1 MNRYR
6 VCGCVI
12 ERGRASLCVS
22 ERVTT
27 TVAIV
32 TLATSREARL
42 QRIDSHITTI
52 LSPKKRLVTTVHTF
66 EQRTMSSLVNHILSI
81 GQSSTKRPNV
91 VVLGS
96 GVIGLST
103 AIELTKRGFHPIVV
117 AKDLAEDIHS
127 AGFASPWAG

>member
-1 MNRYR
+1 M
-6 VCGCVI
+6 
-12 ERGRASLCVS
+12 S
-22 ERVTT
+22 ERVT

-32 TLATSREARL
+32 TLTTSRETRL
-42 QRIDSHITTI
+42 QRYSKLTDYHY
-52 LSPKKRLVTTVHTF
+52 LEPENRLFATVHTF
-66 EQRTMSSLVNHILSI
+66 EQSTMSSLVNHILSI